1 MALGSSWTTIG
12 QGSQTIN
19 GATLTYYIE
28 AKLNS
33 QSIANNTSSIST
45 RARTVF
51 SGYYMQSYG
60 YYFSCTGCTT
70 SQGTG
75 LYSFTTETVLTGST
89 TVTHNADGT
98 KTFSMSGLCK
108 GSGIGLSISASG
120 SIALPTIPRASQCT
134 ASPNPITLSSQTNTL
149 TVTTNRAS
157 NSFTHTITV
166 TAGSWS
172 DTQTSVGASTTFAIP
187 YSVVGDMT
195 ASTMT
200 CQIACTTYNGS
211 TTIGSSSSSF
221 VVKVDSSIEKA
232 YVSSVTLSDT
242 NATAS
247 ALETS
252 GKFIYGQSNLSAVVA
267 FATAGTYTTLKSY
280 TISYDGT
287 SQTDDLSGTSGSATF
302 TKSGVTSATM
312 TITVT
317 DNRNT
322 ITTYTQTVTL
332 IDYRSVGFAEVSVYR
347 VNSSDQ
353 PTETGDYIHYEI
365 KVNCFDGSFGQGGNP
380 ITLGYKY
387 KLASASTYG
396 TEATIDTHTGTS
408 AGEYTTYT
416 FSGVT
421 GGGNLLYSNEY
432 DIVFTISDTFTSA
445 SSTVQRL
452 HQGIPVYAWG
462 EDHFDVYGAVHIH
475 DRSDVTKYI
484 ALGALN
490 PHTETVTFS
499 GADGGSV
506 NWLVFDYGALTICVA
521 KWRCA
526 ENKTVSSAWG
536 SMYTCTR
543 FATPSYPVNYTA
555 VYYQNM
561 QMIQA
566 DQNANGSA
574 IVVPQIGYA
583 QNLADFGEVYL
594 ARGTSAT
601 IGHPI
606 FVQIVVG
613 TR

>member
-108 GSGIGLSISASG
+108 GSGLGLSISASG

-134 ASPNPITLSSQTNTL
+134 ASPNPLTLSSQTNTL
-149 TVTTNRAS
+149 TVNTNRAS
-157 NSFTHTITV
+157 SSFTHTIKV
-166 TAGSWS
+166 TAGSYS
-172 DTQTSVGASTTFAIP
+172 ETKTGVTTSTTFAIP

-211 TTIGSSSSSF
+211 TTIGTSSSSF
-221 VVKVDSSIEKA
+221 VVKVDSTIEKA
-232 YVSSVTLSDT
+232 YISSTTLTDT

-252 GKFIYGQSNLSAVVA
+252 GKFIYGQSDLEAV
-267 FATAGTYTTLKSY
+267 FSIATAGTYTTLASCK
-280 TISYDGT
+280 ISYG
-287 SQTDDLSGTSGSATF
+287 SIIQTYPLSGTTGTVTF
-302 TKSGVTSATM
+302 TANDVMASYM
-312 TITVT
+312 TIEIT
-317 DNRNT
+317 DNRGT
-322 ITTYTQTVTL
+322 KYTSTQSL
-332 IDYRSVGFAEVSVYR
+332 DIIPYRPVGFSEVSIYR

-353 PTETGDYIHYEI
+353 PTETGEYIHYEI

-387 KLASASTYG
+387 KLASGSTYG
-396 TEATIDTHTGTS
+396 AEATIDTHTGTS

-416 FSGVT
+416 FSGIT
-421 GGGNLLYSNEY
+421 GGGNLAYSSEY
-432 DIVFTISDTFTSA
+432 NIIFTLSDTFTSA
-445 SSTVQRL
+445 TSTMQVL
-452 HQGIPVYAWG
+452 HQGIPVFAWG
-462 EDHFDVYGAVHIH
+462 EDHFDVYGEIHVH
-475 DRSDVTKYI
+475 DRSNPATYAKIGSSANLKAETSTSSSVTCSANSASSVQIDVTVPTGYTFI
-484 ALGALN
+484 GIIGVWSNGNVIPCYSNNTGISNGQVTVYWRN
-490 PHTETVTFS
+490 PT
-499 GADGGSV
+499 
-506 NWLVFDYGALTICVA
+506 
-521 KWRCA
+521 
-526 ENKTVSSAWG
+526 SS
-536 SMYTCTR
+536 S
-543 FATPSYPVNYTA
+543 
-555 VYYQNM
+555 
-561 QMIQA
+561 
-566 DQNANGSA
+566 
-574 IVVPQIGYA
+574 
-583 QNLADFGEVYL
+583 L
-594 ARGTSAT
+594 SAT
-601 IGHPI
+601 FTVNCL
-606 FVQIVVG
+606 FV
-613 TR
+613 RS

>member
-108 GSGIGLSISASG
+108 GTGINLSISASG

-157 NSFTHTITV
+157 SSFTHTITV

-172 DTQTSVGASTTFAIP
+172 DTQTGVGASTTFAIP

-211 TTIGSSSSSF
+211 TTIGTSSSSF
-221 VVKVDSSIEKA
+221 VVKVDSTIEKA

-252 GKFIYGQSNLSAVVA
+252 GKFIYGQSNLSAA
-267 FATAGTYTTLKSY
+267 ISFATAGTYTTLKSY
-280 TISYDGT
+280 TISYDG
-287 SQTDDLSGTSGSATF
+287 SIQTDDLSGTSGSATF
-302 TKSGVTSATM
+302 TKNGVTSATM

-322 ITTYTQTVTL
+322 VTTYTQTVTL
-332 IDYRSVGFAEVSVYR
+332 IDYRPLGFAEVSVYR

-380 ITLGYKY
+380 IVLGYKY

-421 GGGNLLYSNEY
+421 GGGNILYSNEY
-432 DIVFTISDTFTSA
+432 DIVFTLSDTFTSA
-445 SSTVQRL
+445 TSTVQRL
-452 HQGIPVYAWG
+452 HQGIPVFAWG
-462 EDHFDVYGAVHIH
+462 EDHFDVYGTIHLH
-475 DRSDVTKYI
+475 DRTDVTKYRVINPDGMHWTSFGTVTGSNTLQFTHSDYSELLIVVKYQENANYTWI
-484 ALGALN
+484 ATAVIPADVLSASDQYVLLGARIAASSSN
-490 PHTETVTFS
+490 DKGANVKISTS
-499 GADGGSV
+499 GASIYEFANNRSYV
-506 NWLVFDYGALTICVA
+506 SGAELT
-521 KWRCA
+521 
-526 ENKTVSSAWG
+526 
-536 SMYTCTR
+536 
-543 FATPSYPVNYTA
+543 
-555 VYYQNM
+555 VYY
-561 QMIQA
+561 
-566 DQNANGSA
+566 
-574 IVVPQIGYA
+574 
-583 QNLADFGEVYL
+583 
-594 ARGTSAT
+594 R
-601 IGHPI
+601 
-606 FVQIVVG
+606 
-613 TR
+613 

>member
-108 GSGIGLSISASG
+108 GSGLGLSISASG

-134 ASPNPITLSSQTNTL
+134 ASPNPITLSSQTNML

-157 NSFTHTITV
+157 SSFTHTITV

-172 DTQTSVGASTTFAIP
+172 DTQTGVGASTTFAIP

-211 TTIGSSSSSF
+211 TTIGTSSSSF
-221 VVKVDSSIEKA
+221 VVKVDSTIEKA

-280 TISYDGT
+280 TISYDGST
-287 SQTDDLSGTSGSATF
+287 QTDDLSGTSGSATF
-302 TKSGVTSATM
+302 TKNGVTSATM

-317 DNRNT
+317 DNRKT
-322 ITTYTQTVTL
+322 ITTYTQTITL

-408 AGEYTTYT
+408 VGEYTTYT

-421 GGGNLLYSNEY
+421 GGGNILYSNEY
-432 DIVFTISDTFTSA
+432 DIVFTLSDTFTSA
-445 SSTVQRL
+445 ASTVQRL
-452 HQGIPVYAWG
+452 HQGIPVFAWG
-462 EDHFDVYGAVHIH
+462 EDHFDIYGALHLH

-484 ALGALN
+484 SLGALN

-506 NWLVFDYGALTICVA
+506 DWMVFDFGALTICA
-521 KWRCA
+521 CKWRSA
-526 ENKTVSSAWG
+526 SNQAVTSAWG
-536 SMYTCTR
+536 SLYTNTR
-543 FATPSYPVNYTA
+543 FATPDYPVTYTA
-555 VYYQNM
+555 VYYQNC
-561 QMIQA
+561 QMVQA

-574 IVVPQIGYA
+574 IVIPQIGDTV
-583 QNLADFGEVYL
+583 NLASYGDIYL
-594 ARGTSAT
+594 ARATSTT

-606 FVQIVVG
+606 FTQIVVG

>member
-421 GGGNLLYSNEY
+421 GGGNILYSNEY
-432 DIVFTISDTFTSA
+432 DIVFTLSDTFTSA
-445 SSTVQRL
+445 TSTVQRL
-452 HQGIPVYAWG
+452 HQGIPVFAWG
-462 EDHFDVYGAVHIH
+462 EDHFDVYGTIHLH

-484 ALGALN
+484 VINPDGMHWTSFGTVTGSNVLQFTHSDYCELLIVMKYAESGTYTWITSAVIPADVLSSSDQYVLLGARIASSTSN
-490 PHTETVTFS
+490 DKGGCVKISTAGASIYEFANNRTYVS
-499 GADGGSV
+499 GAE
-506 NWLVFDYGALTICVA
+506 LT
-521 KWRCA
+521 
-526 ENKTVSSAWG
+526 
-536 SMYTCTR
+536 
-543 FATPSYPVNYTA
+543 
-555 VYYQNM
+555 VYY
-561 QMIQA
+561 
-566 DQNANGSA
+566 
-574 IVVPQIGYA
+574 
-583 QNLADFGEVYL
+583 
-594 ARGTSAT
+594 R
-601 IGHPI
+601 
-606 FVQIVVG
+606 
-613 TR
+613 